1 MSTDLHTPDARAAL
15 PAPGFGATLASE
27 WTKLTS
33 LRSARITLLLGVV
46 LGVGSTALLDWAVL
60 ATWHEWPAE
69 ERAAFLPIETALIGT
84 ILTGTLFTV
93 LGVTA
98 VSSEYGSR
106 MVALTFTATP
116 RRERVL
122 LAKVVVV
129 AAVTFVASLVAV
141 AGMVLVTRL
150 LFAGEDVPLAN
161 TGRVLRVVLGVAAGA
176 PLFPVI
182 AVALTFVLRS
192 AAGSVAALLGLLFGP
207 FVLAPFLPRWW
218 QDHGQRYLP
227 GAASD
232 SLTLPAFPDSP
243 AGLSVWAAGLV
254 VAGWLA
260 AFLGLAVVVLDQRD
274 V

>member
-1 MSTDLHTPDARAAL
+1 MSTDLRL
-15 PAPGFGATLASE
+15 PGFGATLASE

-33 LRSARITLLLGVV
+33 LRSARVTLV
-46 LGVGSTALLDWAVL
+46 LGIVLGIVSTVLVNWAVL
-60 ATWHEWPAE
+60 ATWKEWSPE
-69 ERAAFLPIETALIGT
+69 DRAAFSPIETSLIGT

-106 MVALTFTATP
+106 MVELTFTATP

-122 LAKVVVV
+122 LAKMVVV

-141 AGMVLVTRL
+141 VGMVLVSRIM
-150 LFAGEDVPLAN
+150 FATKDVPMAGA
-161 TGRVLRVVLGVAAGA
+161 GRVLRVVLGVTAGA

-182 AVALTFVLRS
+182 AVALTFLLRS
-192 AAGSVAALLGLLFGP
+192 AAGSVAAMLGLLFGP
-207 FVLAPFLPRWW
+207 YVLGPLLPQWW
-218 QDHGQRYLP
+218 ADHGQRYLP

-232 SLTLPAFPDSP
+232 SLTLPSFPDSP
-243 AGLSVWAAGLV
+243 EGLSTWAAALV

-260 AFLGLAVVVLDQRD
+260 AFLALALVALDRRD

>member
-1 MSTDLHTPDARAAL
+1 MSTDLRP
-15 PAPGFGATLASE
+15 PGFGATLASE

-33 LRSARITLLLGVV
+33 LRSVRVTLVLGVV
-46 LGVGSTALLDWAVL
+46 LGVGLTVLACWAVR
-60 ATWHEWPAE
+60 ATWHEWSAE
-69 ERAAFLPIETALIGT
+69 DRAAFSPVETSLIGT

-106 MVALTFTATP
+106 MAALTFTATP
-116 RRERVL
+116 RREQVL
-122 LAKVVVV
+122 LAKAVVV
-129 AAVTFVASLVAV
+129 AAVTFVASLIAV
-141 AGMVLVTRL
+141 AGMVLVTRIM
-150 LFAGEDVPLAN
+150 FAGEDVPVVGA
-161 TGRVLRVVLGVAAGA
+161 GRMVRVVLGFAAGA

-192 AAGSVAALLGLLFGP
+192 AAGSVAALLCLLFGP
-207 FVLAPFLPRWW
+207 YVLAPFLPRWW
-218 QDHGQRYLP
+218 EDHAQRYLP

-232 SLTLPAFPDSP
+232 SLTMPSFPDSP
-243 AGLSVWAAGLV
+243 EGLSTWLAALV

-260 AFLGLAVVVLDQRD
+260 AFLGVALLVLDRRD

>member
-1 MSTDLHTPDARAAL
+1 MSTDLH
-15 PAPGFGATLASE
+15 APGFGATIASE

-33 LRSARITLLLGVV
+33 LRSARVTLTLGIV
-46 LGVGSTALLDWAVL
+46 LGIGATALLDWAVL
-60 ATWHEWPAE
+60 ATWNEWSAE
-69 ERAAFLPIETALIGT
+69 DRAAFSPIETSLIGT

-106 MVALTFTATP
+106 MATLTFTATP

-141 AGMVLVTRL
+141 AGMVLVSRL
-150 LFAGEDVPLAN
+150 LFADEDVPVAS
-161 TGRVLRVVLGVAAGA
+161 TGRVLRVVVGFAAGA

-207 FVLAPFLPRWW
+207 YVLAPFLPQWW
-218 QDHGQRYLP
+218 EDHGQRYLP
-227 GAASD
+227 GSASD
-232 SLTLPAFPDSP
+232 SLTLPSFPDSP
-243 AGLSVWAAGLV
+243 PGLSNWAAALV

-260 AFLGLAVVVLDQRD
+260 AFLGLAVVVLDRRD

>member
-1 MSTDLHTPDARAAL
+1 MSTDLR
-15 PAPGFGATLASE
+15 APGFGATVASE

-33 LRSARITLLLGVV
+33 LRSARVTLLLGTV
-46 LGVGSTALLDWAVL
+46 LGIGSTALLGWAVL
-60 ATWHEWPAE
+60 ATWHEWSAAD
-69 ERAAFLPIETALIGT
+69 RAAFSPIETSLIGT

-106 MVALTFTATP
+106 MATLTFTATP

-129 AAVTFVASLVAV
+129 AVVTFVATLVAV

-150 LFAGEDVPLAN
+150 MFAGQDLPTAS

-207 FVLAPFLPRWW
+207 
-218 QDHGQRYLP
+218 
-227 GAASD
+227 
-232 SLTLPAFPDSP
+232 
-243 AGLSVWAAGLV
+243 
-254 VAGWLA
+254 
-260 AFLGLAVVVLDQRD
+260 
-274 V
+274 

>member
-1 MSTDLHTPDARAAL
+1 VTADL
-15 PAPGFGATLASE
+15 PAPGFGATLGSE

-33 LRSARITLLLGVV
+33 LRSVRVTLLLGIV
-46 LGVGSTALLDWAVL
+46 LGVGSTALLGWAVL
-60 ATWHEWPAE
+60 ATWSGWSAE
-69 ERAAFLPIETALIGT
+69 DRAAFSPIETALIGT

-98 VSSEYGSR
+98 VSSEYGSG
-106 MVALTFTATP
+106 MAALTFTATP

-122 LAKVVVV
+122 LAKAAVV
-129 AAVTFVASLVAV
+129 AVVTFVATLVAV
-141 AGMVLVTRL
+141 AGMVLVTRIM
-150 LFAGEDVPLAN
+150 FAWHDDVSVAS

-192 AAGSVAALLGLLFGP
+192 AAGSVAAMLGLLFGP
-207 FVLAPFLPRWW
+207 YVLAPFLPEWW
-218 QDHGQRYLP
+218 DDHVQRYLP

-232 SLTLPAFPDSP
+232 SLTLPSFADSP
-243 AGLSVWAAGLV
+243 EGLGRWLAALV

-260 AFLGLAVVVLDQRD
+260 ALLGLALVVLDRRD

>member
-1 MSTDLHTPDARAAL
+1 MSTDLR
-15 PAPGFGATLASE
+15 APGFGATLASE
-27 WTKLTS
+27 WTKLIS
-33 LRSARITLLLGVV
+33 LRSARVTLVLGVV
-46 LGVGSTALLDWAVL
+46 LGIGSTTLLNWAVL
-60 ATWHEWPAE
+60 ATWKEWSAE
-69 ERAAFLPIETALIGT
+69 DRAAFVPIETALIGT

-106 MVALTFTATP
+106 MVELTFTATP

-122 LAKVVVV
+122 LGKAVVV
-129 AAVTFVASLVAV
+129 AAVTFVATLVAV
-141 AGMVLVTRL
+141 GGMVLVTRL
-150 LFAGEDVPLAN
+150 QFAGEDVPMAGI
-161 TGRVLRVVLGVAAGA
+161 GRVLRVVLGVAAGA

-182 AVALTFVLRS
+182 AVAVTFVLRS

-207 FVLAPFLPRWW
+207 YVLSPFLPQWW

-232 SLTLPAFPDSP
+232 SLTLPSFPDTP
-243 AGLSVWAAGLV
+243 EGLSTGLAALV

-260 AFLGLAVVVLDQRD
+260 AFLGAGLVVLDRRD

>member
-1 MSTDLHTPDARAAL
+1 MSTDLR
-15 PAPGFGATLASE
+15 APGFGATLASE

-33 LRSARITLLLGVV
+33 LRSARVTLVLGVV
-46 LGVGSTALLDWAVL
+46 LGIVTTLLLDWAVL
-60 ATWHEWPAE
+60 ATWDAWSAE
-69 ERAAFLPIETALIGT
+69 DRAAFIPIETALIGT

-106 MVALTFTATP
+106 MAELTFTVTP

-122 LAKVVVV
+122 LAKAVVV
-129 AAVTFVASLVAV
+129 AAATFVATLVAV
-141 AGMVLVTRL
+141 AGMVLATRI
-150 LFAGEDVPLAN
+150 LFAGEDVPLAS
-161 TGRVLRVVLGVAAGA
+161 TGRVVRVVLGVAAGA

-182 AVALTFVLRS
+182 AVAVTFVLRS

-207 FVLAPFLPRWW
+207 YVLSPLLPRWW
-218 QDHGQRYLP
+218 QEHGQRYLP
-227 GAASD
+227 GPASD
-232 SLTLPAFPDSP
+232 SLTLTSFPDSP
-243 AGLSVWAAGLV
+243 PGLGIWLAALV

-260 AFLGLAVVVLDQRD
+260 AFLGLGLLLLDRRD

>member
-1 MSTDLHTPDARAAL
+1 MSTDLRS
-15 PAPGFGATLASE
+15 PGFGATVASE

-33 LRSARITLLLGVV
+33 LRSARVTLVLGVV
-46 LGVGSTALLDWAVL
+46 LGIGATALLGWAVL
-60 ATWHEWPAE
+60 ATWAEWSAE
-69 ERAAFLPIETALIGT
+69 DRAAFSPVETSLIGT

-106 MVALTFTATP
+106 MAALTFTATP

-141 AGMVLVTRL
+141 AGMLLVTGL
-150 LFAGEDVPLAN
+150 IFAGEDVPAV
-161 TGRVLRVVLGVAAGA
+161 GAGPALRVALGFAAGA

-182 AVALTFVLRS
+182 AVAVTFVLRS

-207 FVLAPFLPRWW
+207 YVLAPFLPQWW
-218 QDHGQRYLP
+218 EDHGQRYLP

-232 SLTLPAFPDSP
+232 SLTLPSFPDSP
-243 AGLSVWAAGLV
+243 EGLSTWLAALV

-260 AFLGLAVVVLDQRD
+260 AFLGLAVVALDRRD

>member
-1 MSTDLHTPDARAAL
+1 MSTDLR
-15 PAPGFGATLASE
+15 APGFGATLASE
-27 WTKLTS
+27 WTKQIS
-33 LRSARITLLLGVV
+33 LRSARVTLVLGVV
-46 LGVGSTALLDWAVL
+46 LGIVTTFLLDWAVV
-60 ATWHEWPAE
+60 ATWDEWSAE
-69 ERAAFLPIETALIGT
+69 DRAAFSPVETSLIGT

-106 MVALTFTATP
+106 MAELTFTVTP

-122 LAKVVVV
+122 LAKAVVV
-129 AAVTFVASLVAV
+129 AAVTFVATLVAV
-141 AGMVLVTRL
+141 AGMVLVTRIM
-150 LFAGEDVPLAN
+150 FASQDVPLAG
-161 TGRVLRVVLGVAAGA
+161 TGRVVRVVLGVAAGA

-182 AVALTFVLRS
+182 AVAVTFVLRS

-207 FVLAPFLPRWW
+207 YVLSPLLPRWW

-232 SLTLPAFPDSP
+232 SLTLPSFPDSP
-243 AGLSVWAAGLV
+243 EGLSTWSAALV

-260 AFLGLAVVVLDQRD
+260 GFLVLGLLMLDRRD